1 MGDGDKMQKK
11 AAHIKYVTN
20 INNNRQKNALY
31 YGVEIH
37 SFLDLEGTD
46 TGVLCEKSKF
56 VGADMN
62 LNGDGFTY
70 VPRNGIVVLGLLKT
84 IVPSGKPED
93 VARYISEN
101 NFVFL
106 YPQKVPEIIPI
117 IAPELITKLNALHAY
132 YPTTN
137 LFASD
142 NAGLEVQYLAD
153 TKLYIDS
160 KLQSL
165 VAQYHANQAAMLSLM
180 PLETQATM
188 IENDTDNILSQE
200 GI

>member
-1 MGDGDKMQKK
+1 MQKK

-37 SFLDLEGTD
+37 SFFDLEGTD

-93 VARYISEN
+93 VARYINEN

-165 VAQYHANQAAMLSLM
+165 VAQYQANQAALLSLM